1 MRKLAACVRV
11 VACALA
17 LGAAVA
23 MAGRALASPPEYT
36 SKLSP
41 HGIWLDSSRYG
52 RVWQPFVAKPG
63 WNPYYDGHWE
73 YTDVGHT
80 WVSDYS
86 WGAIAYHYGTWAVE
100 PGRGWVW
107 IPGNIWA
114 PSWVVFRSGPDFIGW
129 APVAPEFVVG
139 GVIVSGPDYDASFVF
154 VPSRQFFAPRVRT
167 CALPPSQTTVIVT
180 KTKIVQKSFQIEN
193 QVVVNRGPSLEE
205 LRRVTGRPVRVV
217 RLESVKGMG
226 ADVRREARFD
236 EWRVRNGVHASEP
249 KVAWMPRGAAVSKT
263 SASNEYD
270 ARGDAQRSDEP
281 RRSAPSGMES
291 QGRGATHESV
301 HGSVTES
308 ARGTVA
314 EKTVYDETARPG
326 AARVAHQDEVV
337 DERPSRVSEGSH
349 GSAGSRGS
357 ANGETQSDRDVKLLA
372 SREKEARGRAR
383 TVEKPVR
390 PKTSS

>member
-23 MAGRALASPPEYT
+23 TAGRALASPPEFT
-36 SKLSP
+36 SRLSP
-41 HGIWLDSSRYG
+41 HGLWLDSSRYG

-80 WVSDYS
+80 WVSDYP
-86 WGAIAYHYGTWAVE
+86 WGGIAYHYGTWAME
-100 PGRGWVW
+100 PSRGWVW

-139 GVIVSGPDYDASFVF
+139 GVIVSGSEYDASFVF

-167 CALPPSQTTVIVT
+167 CVLPPSQTTVIVT
-180 KTKIVQKSFQIEN
+180 RTKIVQKSLRIEN
-193 QVVVNRGPSLEE
+193 QIVVNRGPSLEE
-205 LRRVTGRPVRVV
+205 LRRATGRPVRVV
-217 RLESVKGMG
+217 SLESVKGMG
-226 ADVRREARFD
+226 PDVRHEARFD

-249 KVAWMPRGAAVSKT
+249 RMGSMARGPALSK
-263 SASNEYD
+263 SSGSNEYD
-270 ARGDAQRSDEP
+270 TRGDAPRSGQL
-281 RRSAPSGMES
+281 RGGAPSGIEP
-291 QGRGATHESV
+291 QGRGT
-301 HGSVTES
+301 VTERT
-308 ARGTVA
+308 A
-314 EKTVYDETARPG
+314 YDEVERPG
-326 AARVAHQDEVV
+326 AARVAHQDAS
-337 DERPSRVSEGSH
+337 DDDRHSRGSEGAH
-349 GSAGSRGS
+349 ASAGSRGS
-357 ANGETQSDRDVKLLA
+357 AAGETQSDRDVKLLA

-383 TVEKPVR
+383 TMQKPIR
-390 PKTSS
+390 PKTPS